1 MLKIKNS
8 QRYLLLIMYLLLSI
22 IMTAVINTK
31 GVIWGGDDVVYH
43 IGRLITMHSSY
54 ENGVIIPNI
63 STSNFALIGYGV
75 NLFYPWITLVPMT
88 LLSLV
93 IHNPITA
100 YYWGLAFFMFVS
112 FYISHYSMK
121 RFSGSEKQAIIF
133 SLIYGFANYRLLDV
147 FSRGDLSEYIATV
160 FLPLAFLGFYETFFR
175 DYQKWPLLAA
185 GMSLLLLSHILTTVI
200 TAFFFIIILLFCW
213 FRSNNFIIRIK
224 KTLMAVVTSFLAS
237 AIFLIPFLSEV
248 LYQRYAQPSP
258 YTLKGKDGLEVL
270 TASLMNNASRSI
282 DGNVNNIGL
291 VLLIAVILGV
301 FFFKAFDRTYRT
313 IYLLGI
319 LGFVMVMKV
328 FPWFIFQHT
337 PISVIQFPSRMSIV
351 STLFLSVIAT
361 KIFTMVFIT
370 DKSWAKSAGIIGL
383 LAVVLVGMWTTSV
396 NGALQRKFLTDPSQ
410 IVTEKTMLKHATN
423 EGHYDEYAP
432 AISKTHIKDIVEHVG
447 FINQRK
453 ATLNLKPQGRYLQLT
468 LLQVKKGTVIDVP
481 MIKYRH
487 STVKINGQNVKA
499 QRSDRGTI
507 KFQTTKDY
515 QKAKIDL
522 GYRNGALVWI
532 SLIISLLTWLWLILE
547 MVYKD

>member
-1 MLKIKNS
+1 MLKIKSS

-22 IMTAVINTK
+22 IMTTVINTK

-100 YYWGLAFFMFVS
+100 YYWGLGFFMFVS

-200 TAFFFIIILLFCW
+200 TAFFFIIILIFCW
-213 FRSNNFIIRIK
+213 FRSNNFGIRIK
-224 KTLMAVVTSFLAS
+224 KTLMAIVTSFLAS
-237 AIFLIPFLSEV
+237 AIFLVPFLSEV

-258 YTLKGKDGLEVL
+258 YILKGKDSLEVL

-301 FFFKAFDRTYRT
+301 FFFKSFDRTYRT
-313 IYLLGI
+313 IYLLGV
-319 LGFVMVMKV
+319 LGFVMVMKI

-361 KIFTMVFIT
+361 KIFSMVFMS
-370 DKSWAKSAGIIGL
+370 DKSWLKSAGIIGF

-396 NGALQRKFLTDPSQ
+396 NGALQRKFLTAPSQ
-410 IVTEKTMLKHATN
+410 IVTEKTMLDHATN

-447 FINQRK
+447 FVDQK
-453 ATLNLKPQGRYLQLT
+453 KTTLNLVPDGRYLQLN
-468 LLQVKKGTVIDVP
+468 LLDVKKGTIVDVP

-487 STVKINGQNVKA
+487 STVKINGQAVKA
-499 QRSDRGTI
+499 LRSDRGTI
-507 KFQTTKDY
+507 QFKAPKNY
-515 QKAKIDL
+515 SKAKIEL
-522 GYRNGALVWI
+522 GYHNGTLVWV
-532 SLIISLLTWLWLILE
+532 SLIVSLLTWLWLILE
-547 MVYKD
+547 LVYKD